1 MNSWQKI
8 VEWINEHPTSI
19 SIFKYVLWVALVIF
33 IIQFVRKI
41 LRKKMPETAAR
52 YKSQKS
58 VEFVGYFFLIILT
71 ISYFTGNIKDFTLA
85 IGLLSAGIAVTLQ
98 EIILSVAGSIYI
110 LIIKLYSPGDRIEI
124 NGIKG
129 DVIDIDSVYTTMME
143 IGEWVNSDNYTGR
156 IVKITNS
163 YVFKGPIYNYTQDF
177 PFIWDEISLPIHF
190 ESDLE
195 MAKNLVL
202 QVATNE
208 LIDYTTNSKVVW
220 QNVVSK
226 YYIED
231 AVVEPTL
238 AITITDIW
246 ISLNMRYIVDPKLR
260 RATKNRLYLGIYKAI
275 NQTTGKVKLSSTTM
289 EIVNLKDLK

>member
-1 MNSWQKI
+1 
-8 VEWINEHPTSI
+8 
-19 SIFKYVLWVALVIF
+19 
-33 IIQFVRKI
+33 
-41 LRKKMPETAAR
+41 
-52 YKSQKS
+52 
-58 VEFVGYFFLIILT
+58 
-71 ISYFTGNIKDFTLA
+71 
-85 IGLLSAGIAVTLQ
+85 
-98 EIILSVAGSIYI
+98 
-110 LIIKLYSPGDRIEI
+110 
-124 NGIKG
+124 
-129 DVIDIDSVYTTMME
+129 MME

-195 MAKNLVL
+195 LAKNLVL

-208 LIDYTTNSKVVW
+208 LIDYTSNSKVVW

-238 AITITDIW
+238 AITITDNW

-275 NQTTGKVKLSSTTM
+275 NQTAGKVKLSSTTM